1 MLPPPSPPPQ
11 KKKKNLHNFP
21 TQKNPKIKKFK
32 PQKILWSS
40 LSLQIWC
47 TPSPPTGLR
56 HLCSIFT
63 ETGPKSPFSCVSRAL
78 SKTAF
83 HFLCQRKSY
92 LVLYCRH
99 SWIQGEILPYNN
111 VVEHILAELVICK
124 MATFYYY
131 DQNPFWFSFH
141 IQFGNPNGVWITKA
155 LICTRMQ
162 TPEGFWL

>member
-1 MLPPPSPPPQ
+1 MLPPPLPPP
-11 KKKKNLHNFP
+11 KKKKKKLAQFSYPKKSQNQKVQTP
-21 TQKNPKIKKFK
+21 KNPLII
-32 PQKILWSS
+32 PVASNLVYP
-40 LSLQIWC
+40 L
-47 TPSPPTGLR
+47 PPTGLR